1 MRRSHE
7 AAAAARRRIEETAQD
22 GHDQF
27 VGRAREAHE
36 QFMRSAG
43 QAHSGM
49 ETRTSLGSGR
59 SSYEVEPMPEGG
71 SLFHMA
77 RQAIRSTRSGR

>member
-1 MRRSHE
+1 VRRSH
-7 AAAAARRRIEETAQD
+7 ETAQD
-22 GHDQF
+22 GHEQF
-27 VGRAREAHE
+27 IGRAREAHQ

-43 QAHSGM
+43 QAHNGM

-59 SSYEVEPMPEGG
+59 SSHEADPMPEGG